1 MGPETPDP
9 ENFAGKQNHA
19 GAGATV
25 KFCLEPK
32 PSKRDFS
39 IDYYRFQLR
48 GDLFFDYR
56 YFLNRKI
63 DQDETWA
70 SVCDLIFN
78 NILL

>member
-9 ENFAGKQNHA
+9 ENFARKQNHA

-25 KFCLEPK
+25 KLCLEPK

-48 GDLFFDYR
+48 GDLFFDY
-56 YFLNRKI
+56 I
-63 DQDETWA
+63 
-70 SVCDLIFN
+70 S
-78 NILL
+78 